1 MSGECRLNMGVGE
14 ANVTLIGSESDY
26 KISFST
32 GIGGASFNGEKIG
45 NNQTIGNGAC
55 IVDIDGGICKLN
67 VNVSAE

>member
-32 GIGGASFNGEKIG
+32 GIGGANFNGENIIKKSDAHTMHPIFL
-45 NNQTIGNGAC
+45 T
-55 IVDIDGGICKLN
+55 LL
-67 VNVSAE
+67 S